1 MLRVLEELN
10 RIRTELTDLDPHDK
24 LILKMCANLLESHH
38 EVRNPQSRFTEEEYL
53 ALPGRWELCDGMLR
67 DY

>member
-1 MLRVLEELN
+1 MPRLLDQIYRVQ
-10 RIRTELTDLDPHDK
+10 TELTELDPHEK

-38 EVRNPQSRFTEEEYL
+38 EVRDPRNRLTEEEYF
-53 ALPGRWELCDGMLR
+53 AIPGRWELYDGMLR